1 MEQASIGFGIGF
13 GLLLICYAAIEI
25 RDACKRYKA
34 SIPVVIHSV
43 EPRII
48 RNHWRMNMI
57 LPK

>member
-13 GLLLICYAAIEI
+13 GILVICYAAIEI
-25 RDACKRYKA
+25 RDACKRYKR
-34 SIPVVIHSV
+34 PVIIHSI